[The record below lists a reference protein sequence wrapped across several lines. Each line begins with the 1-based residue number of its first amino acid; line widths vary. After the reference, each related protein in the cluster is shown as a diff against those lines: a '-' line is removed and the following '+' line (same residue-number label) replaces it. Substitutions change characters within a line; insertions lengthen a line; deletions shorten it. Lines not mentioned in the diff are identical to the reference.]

1 MNAMHDRKLL
11 STTAIQMYRDGNQY
25 RNANSNQCLQMYSEQ
40 LKSNEEVIH
49 FVLLLVQD
57 LIFIFPTFR
66 SSCCP

>member
-1 MNAMHDRKLL
+1 MNATHERKLL
-11 STTAIQMYRDGNQY
+11 STTAIQKYRDGNQNK
-25 RNANSNQCLQMYSEQ
+25 RANNNQYLQMYSEQ

-66 SSCCP
+66 S